1 MTTAWMIEPQASTV
15 ERVYRIGELAARF
28 SVSEQSIR
36 NWAANGVLPPP
47 KRTPA
52 GHRRFGDEHVRAL
65 VAYLGPV

>member
-1 MTTAWMIEPQASTV
+1 MTTATMIEPKVMVA

-36 NWAANGVLPPP
+36 NWAANGVLPPA

-52 GHRRFGDEHVRAL
+52 GHRRFGEEHVRAL